1 MLRRSSPV
9 QRVLV
14 YATFFT
20 LSLMIHMVLVMPR
33 KTQGEGVAPVASE
46 ASAAADQRA
55 ASLTPG
61 SSGPQARA
69 GQLGEAR

>member
-20 LSLMIHMVLVMPR
+20 LSLMIHMILVMPR
-33 KTQGEGVAPVASE
+33 KAARGEGVAPVASE
-46 ASAAADQRA
+46 AKLGSDADPRA
-55 ASLTPG
+55 ASLAPT
-61 SSGPQARA
+61 SG
-69 GQLGEAR
+69 GEAR